1 MKKFL
6 ALLTICVMLVMT
18 LASCGI
24 LFPSEQPGGE
34 HEHVFLDGKCEC
46 GESDPNYVA
55 PHEHNFVEGKCECG
69 ESDPDYVAP
78 HEHSF
83 VDGKCECG
91 ESDPDYVAPHEHS
104 FVDGKCECGESD
116 PNYKPEPEKVLA
128 ENIFVDSE
136 DEIGDGSYENPYNI
150 YLAQGQSVSVNYV
163 VQPKEATD
171 KSLTWSVVGEG
182 TGLTFSDT
190 GTKLTITAAADATT
204 SLVEGKTNDGSDL
217 TVYFKVTIE
226 SYTPVTGITSSTLKA
241 DDGEYDYVFVTA
253 LGTKWDM
260 SGDPLKRG
268 QQLLNG
274 EIFGGSQAPRNITY
288 WPLLQNFGLQVSPAD
303 ATNTAVIVSY
313 SNEGIIKLDVDGTW
327 TALKAGETVITVSS
341 YSEPDVKVTIKVVVK
356 DALYNGILLED
367 YNNATV
373 SGLTSWDLDAD
384 HNTAAQFA
392 RYDDW
397 HLVMIHSNSSRGAEG
412 DDGNQKIFYM
422 GQSDRPYGICL
433 ENRIDKNSGGSLT
446 SAASLMWAKLQIPAG
461 AETFNIKI
469 GNNDK
474 VHGQYRVLFVTED
487 GAVTELTSGWIGFV
501 SGPSESTQKLEIPE
515 ALQGVTGAMVVEHR
529 LTEYDNNAE
538 LQIKVMKFEGYNP
551 VTSVQLK
558 KTEGTYKPG
567 QAFAINASAK
577 PDNATND
584 ALIYYVAEGSADKGV
599 TVDANGNVTIAE
611 NTAGGVYVIVVAAA
625 ENPAVKAEFKLTVTA
640 EEIVPN
646 KWEGKSDILNGVQGV
661 KWTIVGETDAG
672 VGEGADLKVTGN
684 NTWSSLKLDDKKI
697 TSNSFILTFGARVFH
712 RNGETYPK
720 FVIKVNGEVVRGV
733 GQSEDWFYVD
743 TDATQYCSYDLS
755 KWMGQRVTV
764 EIGITQGTHAVVQY
778 IEFSGT
784 DAPRAWENKS
794 ELKDANL
801 DPWAHKGDSDAGV
814 GEGYDIMHTGT
825 YLYNSFLIGAGY
837 NSQFTFGGRVFHRSG
852 ETYPEVYLVV
862 VDAKGTEHRI
872 TAIGAEND
880 YVYFD
885 TDAIQHFT
893 YDLSAFAGQT
903 VEIRILLKNNATHCV
918 ITDIKMEGNVPEH
931 VEPELEPVTE
941 WVDKADL
948 QDKNLDP
955 WAHKGDVDAGVGEG
969 YDIIHTGS
977 YLYNEFLITKGHNS
991 RFTFGGRVFHR
1002 NGETYPEVYLVVV
1015 DANGEEHR
1023 ITAIGADKD
1032 YVYFDTDAPQHFT
1045 YDLSAFDGQRVE
1057 IRIVLKNNATHC
1069 VITDIKMSAY
1079 EEPVQPD
1086 PQPDPQP
1093 TVVTS
1098 WKNKTELKEGNDP
1111 WILEGNTD
1119 AGVGEGFDIKNTGSN
1134 IYNEFPIIK
1143 GVNNYI
1149 TFGIRVFHRNGE
1161 TYPDVAVMVR
1171 DENGGEHIIR
1181 AIGADKDYV
1190 HVDTDAIQHF
1200 TYDLSQF
1207 EGQTI
1212 IVAIGL
1218 MNNATHCVITDIT
1231 MAGAAN

>member
-55 PHEHNFVEGKCECG
+55 PHEH
-69 ESDPDYVAP
+69 
-78 HEHSF
+78 SF

-91 ESDPDYVAPHEHS
+91 ESDPNYVAPHEHS

-128 ENIFVDSE
+128 ENIFVVTDDDNAE
-136 DEIGDGSYENPYNI
+136 GTYESPYNL
-150 YLAQGQSVSVNYV
+150 YLAQGQSVSVSYT
-163 VQPKEATD
+163 VQPKDATD
-171 KSLTWSVVGEG
+171 KSVTWSVVEG

-204 SLVEGKTNDGSDL
+204 SIVEGKTNDGSDL

-268 QQLLNG
+268 QDLLNG
-274 EIFGGSQAPRNITY
+274 NIFGGSQAPRNITY

-303 ATNTAVIVSY
+303 ATDPTVIFSY
-313 SNEGIIKLDVDGTW
+313 SNEEIIKIDVDGTW

-341 YSEPDVKVTIKVVVK
+341 YSEPDVKATIKVVVK
-356 DALYNGILLED
+356 DSLYNGILLED

-397 HLVMIHSNSSRGAEG
+397 HLVMIHSNASRGDTG
-412 DDGNQKIFYM
+412 IDNNQKIFYM

-433 ENRIDKNSGGSLT
+433 ENNVGKNSGGSLT

-474 VHGQYRVLFVTED
+474 VHGQYRVLFVAED
-487 GAVTELTSGWIGFV
+487 GAVTELTAGWIGFV
-501 SGPSESTQKLEIPE
+501 SGPSESTQKLEIPK
-515 ALQGVTGAMVVEHR
+515 ALQGATGAMVVEHR

-551 VTSVQLK
+551 VTSIELR

-584 ALIYYVAEGSADKGV
+584 ALIYYVAESSADKGV
-599 TVDANGNVTIAE
+599 TVDAKGNVTIAE
-611 NTAGGVYVIVVAAA
+611 TTAGGEYIIVVAAA
-625 ENPAVKAEFKLTVTA
+625 ENHEIKAEFKLTVTA

-684 NTWSSLKLDDKKI
+684 NTWSSLKLDNKKI
-697 TSNSFILTFGARVFH
+697 TSNSFILKFGARVFH
-712 RNGETYPK
+712 RDGETYPK

-778 IEFSGT
+778 IEFYGT
-784 DAPRAWENKS
+784 DAPRSWENKS
-794 ELKDANL
+794 ELQDANL
-801 DPWAHKGDSDAGV
+801 DPWQHEGDSDAGV
-814 GEGYDIMHTGT
+814 GEGYDIMHTGS
-825 YLYNSFLIGAGY
+825 YIYNSFLIGAGY
-837 NSQFTFGGRVFHRSG
+837 NSQFTFGARVFHRNG
-852 ETYPEVYLVV
+852 ETYPDIAVMVK
-862 VDAKGTEHRI
+862 DAKGNEHLIR
-872 TAIGAEND
+872 AIGVDAD
-880 YVYFD
+880 TVHVD

-893 YDLSAFAGQT
+893 YDLSAFAGQ
-903 VEIRILLKNNATHCV
+903 EITIAIGLMNNATHCV
-918 ITDIKMEGNVPEH
+918 ITDIKMEGNVTEY

-977 YLYNEFLITKGHNS
+977 YLYNSFLITKGHNS

-1023 ITAIGADKD
+1023 ITAIGAEND
-1032 YVYFDTDAPQHFT
+1032 YVYFDTDAIQHFT

-1079 EEPVQPD
+1079 VEPVEPN
-1086 PQPDPQP
+1086 PQP

-1098 WKNKTELKEGNDP
+1098 WKNKAELKEGSDP
-1111 WILEGNTD
+1111 WILDGKTD
-1119 AGVGEGFDIKNTGSN
+1119 AGVGEGFDIMGIGSN
-1134 IYNEFPIIK
+1134 IYNEFPIIE

-1171 DENGGEHIIR
+1171 DENGGEHLIR
-1181 AIGADKDYV
+1181 AIGVDSDSV
-1190 HVDTDAIQHF
+1190 HVETDAIQHF

-1207 EGQTI
+1207 KGQTI
-1212 IVAIGL
+1212 LVAIGL

>member
-6 ALLTICVMLVMT
+6 ALLTVCVMLVMT
-18 LASCGI
+18 LASCSI
-24 LFPSEQPGGE
+24 LFPSEQPDGGNPDE
-34 HEHVFLDGKCEC
+34 QPAHEHTFVDGVCECGESDPNYVPPHEHSFVEGKCEC
-46 GESDPNYVA
+46 GESDPNYV
-55 PHEHNFVEGKCECG
+55 P
-69 ESDPDYVAP
+69 
-78 HEHSF
+78 
-83 VDGKCECG
+83 
-91 ESDPDYVAPHEHS
+91 PHEHS

-116 PNYKPEPEKVLA
+116 PNYKPEPENILA
-128 ENIFVDSE
+128 NNIFVVTD
-136 DEIGDGSYENPYNI
+136 DENADGSYENPYNLI
-150 YLAQGQSVSVNYV
+150 LAQGQSVSVNYT
-163 VQPKEATD
+163 VQPKDATD
-171 KSLTWSVVGEG
+171 KSVTWSVVEG

-190 GTKLTITAAADATT
+190 GTKLTIAAAADATT
-204 SLVEGKTNDGSDL
+204 SLVEGKTNDGSNI

-260 SGDPLKRG
+260 SGDPLHRG

-274 EIFGGSQAPRNITY
+274 EIFGGSQAPRNLTY

-303 ATNTAVIVSY
+303 ATDPTVIVSY
-313 SNEGIIKLDVDGTW
+313 SNEEIIKIDVDGTW
-327 TALKAGETVITVSS
+327 TALKAGETIVTVSS
-341 YSEPDVKVTIKVVVK
+341 YSEPDVKATIKVVVK
-356 DALYNGILLED
+356 DSLYSGILLED

-397 HLVMIHSNSSRGAEG
+397 HLVMIHSNASRGDTG
-412 DDGNQKIFYM
+412 IDNNQKIFYM

-433 ENRIDKNSGGSLT
+433 ENNIGKNSGGSLT

-474 VHGQYRVLFVTED
+474 VHGQYRVLFVAED
-487 GAVTELTSGWIGFV
+487 GTVTELTAGWIGFA

-515 ALQGVTGAMVVEHR
+515 ALQGATGAMVVEHR

-551 VTSVQLK
+551 VTSVSLA

-567 QAFAINASAK
+567 QIFKISASAK

-599 TVDANGNVTIAE
+599 TVDANGTVTIADT
-611 NTAGGVYVIVVAAA
+611 TAGGEYIIVVAAA
-625 ENPAVKAEFKLTVTA
+625 ENPEVKAEFKLTVTA

-646 KWEGKSDILNGVQGV
+646 KWEGKSDILNGVQDV

-684 NTWSSLKLDDKKI
+684 NTWSSLKLDNKKI
-697 TSNSFILTFGARVFH
+697 TSDAFILKFGARVFH
-712 RNGETYPK
+712 RDGETYPK
-720 FVIKVNGEVVRGV
+720 FVIKVNGEVVRGI

-778 IEFSGT
+778 IEFYGT
-784 DAPRAWENKS
+784 DAPRSWENKS
-794 ELKDANL
+794 ELQDPNL
-801 DPWAHKGDSDAGV
+801 DPWKHEGQCDAGV
-814 GEGYDIMHTGT
+814 GEGYDIKGAGS
-825 YLYNSFLIGAGY
+825 YIYNSFLIGAGY
-837 NSQFTFGGRVFHRSG
+837 NSQFTFGARVFHRNG
-852 ETYPEVYLVV
+852 ETYPDIAVMVIDAQGNEHLIRAIG
-862 VDAKGTEHRI
+862 VDADTVH
-872 TAIGAEND
+872 
-880 YVYFD
+880 VD

-893 YDLSAFAGQT
+893 YDLSAFAGQ
-903 VEIRILLKNNATHCV
+903 EITIAIGLMNNATHCV
-918 ITDIKMEGNVPEH
+918 ITDIKMEGNVPEY
-931 VEPELEPVTE
+931 VEPKVEAVTE
-941 WVDKADL
+941 WNGKGEL

-955 WAHKGDVDAGVGEG
+955 WQHNGNVDAGVGEG
-969 YDIIHTGS
+969 YDIRNTGS
-977 YLYNEFLITKGHNS
+977 YIYNSFLITKGHNNY
-991 RFTFGGRVFHR
+991 FTFGGRVFHR

-1023 ITAIGADKD
+1023 ITAIGAEND
-1032 YVYFDTDAPQHFT
+1032 YVYFDTDAIQHFT

-1057 IRIVLKNNATHC
+1057 IRLVLKNNATHC
-1069 VITDIKMSAY
+1069 VFTDIK
-1079 EEPVQPD
+1079 
-1086 PQPDPQP
+1086 
-1093 TVVTS
+1093 
-1098 WKNKTELKEGNDP
+1098 
-1111 WILEGNTD
+1111 
-1119 AGVGEGFDIKNTGSN
+1119 
-1134 IYNEFPIIK
+1134 
-1143 GVNNYI
+1143 
-1149 TFGIRVFHRNGE
+1149 
-1161 TYPDVAVMVR
+1161 
-1171 DENGGEHIIR
+1171 
-1181 AIGADKDYV
+1181 
-1190 HVDTDAIQHF
+1190 
-1200 TYDLSQF
+1200 
-1207 EGQTI
+1207 
-1212 IVAIGL
+1212 
-1218 MNNATHCVITDIT
+1218 